1 MTLYQKFLDAL
12 NLEKHSP
19 LENKEYPVQ
28 SEDFN
33 SKKTEYDKIKSSS
46 FFSMPLIQEP
56 TLPVTQIPVVQIS
69 ENQTS
74 ESDIP
79 LDEGQNTVLGEDNV
93 PKERSHE
100 KPKTIHEEQI
110 DHKELVESHVETN
123 EAEQTAEIP
132 SDNIS
137 SKNSSDEIEIE
148 IETEPPVHSENDKDT
163 SVDTDSE
170 NEDSN
175 KEVLPYQ
182 SQRLIIKG
190 LNMRFID
197 IAREIILQGSINR
210 IPLMREYHIFENE
223 LHEIV
228 TQIQD
233 AKILDAD
240 LNVQMKPD
248 EFERFI
254 DIYEPSLFDC
264 THTIFDKDIFLCIG
278 EIIFE
283 NGVNDVYD
291 CLPADEIIDYLNIM
305 ENLKIISYNKL
316 INQYDILVD
325 KEKFYI
331 ICECIPASFSNSNYE
346 KSETD
351 YKDVNFD
358 DLSGTEFERYCAYIL
373 TNYNYKQIKIT
384 PSTGDHGID
393 ILAEKDDITYAI
405 QCKRYSD
412 NVGNAAVQQ
421 AHTGKSLYHKDIAVV
436 MTNQYFTSQA
446 IEEAKTLG
454 VKLWDRD
461 KLVEM
466 IAALQ
471 ETV

>member
-12 NLEKHSP
+12 NLENHSP

-28 SEDFN
+28 SEDFDSPKTKYN
-33 SKKTEYDKIKSSS
+33 KTETSS
-46 FFSMPLIQEP
+46 FFNMPLMQEL
-56 TLPVTQIPVVQIS
+56 TLPVVQIS
-69 ENQTS
+69 ENQTW
-74 ESDIP
+74 ESNIP
-79 LDEGQNTVLGEDNV
+79 LDEGQNTVLDENNAPND
-93 PKERSHE
+93 ESHE
-100 KPKTIHEEQI
+100 KLKAIHEEQMNQ
-110 DHKELVESHVETN
+110 KKQVESYEEAN
-123 EAEQTAEIP
+123 EEKQTTEIP
-132 SDNIS
+132 SNNIS
-137 SKNSSDEIEIE
+137 SQNSSDEIEIE
-148 IETEPPVHSENDKDT
+148 IKTDPPVHSETDKDT
-163 SVDTDSE
+163 SVNTESE
-170 NEDSN
+170 NEDLD
-175 KEVLPYQ
+175 EEILPYQ

-190 LNMRFID
+190 LNIRFVD
-197 IAREIILQGSINR
+197 IAREIVLQGSVNR
-210 IPLMREYHIFENE
+210 IPLMREYHILENE

-240 LNVQMKPD
+240 LNVQMKPN

-264 THTIFDKDIFLCIG
+264 SHTIFDKDIFLCIG

-291 CLPADEIIDYLNIM
+291 CLPADEIIDYLNLM

-325 KEKFYI
+325 KEKFYA
-331 ICECIPASFSNSNYE
+331 ICECIPALFSNSNYE
-346 KSETD
+346 KSDTD

-358 DLSGTEFERYCAYIL
+358 NLSGTEFERYCAYIL
-373 TNYNYKQIKIT
+373 TNCNYKQIKIT

-412 NVGNAAVQQ
+412 NVGNAAIQQ

-461 KLVEM
+461 KLNEM
-466 IAALQ
+466 ISTSQ
-471 ETV
+471 GTI

>member
-1 MTLYQKFLDAL
+1 MTLYQKFIDAL
-12 NLEKHSP
+12 NLEKHGT
-19 LENKEYPVQ
+19 LENEEYSVQ
-28 SEDFN
+28 SEDFD
-33 SKKTEYDKIKSSS
+33 SQEIQTSS
-46 FFSMPLIQEP
+46 FLDMPLIQEP

-69 ENQTS
+69 ENQNS
-74 ESDIP
+74 ESNIP
-79 LDEGQNTVLGEDNV
+79 LDEELMDC
-93 PKERSHE
+93 R
-100 KPKTIHEEQI
+100 
-110 DHKELVESHVETN
+110 ELVESNEETN
-123 EAEQTAEIP
+123 DEEQNAKIQ
-132 SDNIS
+132 SNDIS
-137 SKNSSDEIEIE
+137 SQNSSDEIEVE
-148 IETEPPVHSENDKDT
+148 IDTATPVNNDL
-163 SVDTDSE
+163 E
-170 NEDSN
+170 NEYSDN
-175 KEVLPYQ
+175 EILPYQ

-197 IAREIILQGSINR
+197 IAREIVLQGSINR
-210 IPLMREYHIFENE
+210 IPLMREYHVFENE
-223 LHEIV
+223 LCEIIA
-228 TQIQD
+228 QMQD
-233 AKILDAD
+233 AKILDTD
-240 LNVQMKPD
+240 QNIQMTPV

-278 EIIFE
+278 EILFE
-283 NGVNDVYD
+283 NGADDVYD

-316 INQYDILVD
+316 INQYEILVN
-325 KEKFYI
+325 KEEFHT

-351 YKDVNFD
+351 YKNVNID

-373 TNYNYKQIKIT
+373 ENYNYKQIKIT

-436 MTNQYFTSQA
+436 MTNRYFTSQA
-446 IEEAKTLG
+446 IEEAKALG

-461 KLVEM
+461 KLNEM
-466 IAALQ
+466 IASTQ
-471 ETV
+471 TTV